1 MDLTLFSLQGLQV
14 LPVGEELLYLQ
25 GMLWR
30 LWIPFFLYYVF
41 QIITF
46 FLFCCC
52 PLTHVCSWRI
62 QFCFSFMLLTK
73 MSNSSKEL
81 FQQFRLEES
90 FRGHLLKWKKG
101 VNYKAVFTVTSAE
114 LVDLMR
120 RHDSIW
126 CSVSCLSLL
135 QGTEVTGGVHT
146 TERVWVNRSAL
157 SLDFILRW

>member
-30 LWIPFFLYYVF
+30 LWIPFFPYYVF
-41 QIITF
+41 QIIIF
-46 FLFCCC
+46 FSSAAAHW
-52 PLTHVCSWRI
+52 HVCSWRI

-73 MSNSSKEL
+73 MSNSSTEL
-81 FQQFRLEES
+81 FQQFLLEES

-101 VNYKAVFTVTSAE
+101 VNYKTVFTVTSAE
-114 LVDLMR
+114 LVNLMR

-126 CSVSCLSLL
+126 CSVSCPSLL